1 MTAKQFKEL
10 AIDVIENKM
19 STYDIL
25 NLKNRTPEHFKARKI
40 YYTALMLLKSI
51 NHYTYRRFTK
61 RELNGMIDAAR
72 CVRERKGFGKEAKIY
87 LDLIKERIIKER
99 LVK

>member
-1 MTAKQFKEL
+1 MTAKQFKEV

-40 YYTALMLLKSI
+40 YYAVLKI
-51 NHYTYRRFTK
+51 LKVVNKYTYRDFTK
-61 RELNGMIDAAR
+61 RELNGMIDASR
-72 CVRERKGFGKEAKIY
+72 CSKTRKGFNKEVKVV
-87 LDLIKERIIKER
+87 LDLIKDRIIKEK
-99 LVK
+99 L